1 MADEIQRTIYKLE
14 IDDSAYIKGVD
25 SLTASTQKFSQA
37 QDAANKKLAEA
48 KIALKAASDAVLRQ
62 QQELDNANKGSN
74 TGIIKQR
81 QDALKSAQVEQAKLT
96 ELVKQTEIE
105 YQKATKLATDFANS
119 TAKGR
124 IAIPP
129 VTPQQI
135 PQLPLGGTGL
145 GEAVGASAAE
155 FEQLR
160 GAIAAAELA
169 LSEMNQESEEFK
181 ALAPTVEAGK
191 KALADY
197 DAAAESAGQSTVSL
211 RTQIRQGRE
220 ELVKLEAQGKGNT
233 KEYFALEQQVA
244 KLTDAF

>member
-1 MADEIQRTIYKLE
+1 MADSIERTIYKLE

-81 QDALKSAQVEQAKLT
+81 QDALKSAQVEQQKLT
-96 ELVKQTEIE
+96 DLVKQTEIE

-119 TAKGR
+119 AGKAGQGR
-124 IAIPP
+124 VPLPPVAPQPVPPIIPP
-129 VTPQQI
+129 
-135 PQLPLGGTGL
+135 GGFGL
-145 GEAVGASAAE
+145 DVAVGASAAE

-160 GAIAAAELA
+160 GAIAAA
-169 LSEMNQESEEFK
+169 
-181 ALAPTVEAGK
+181 
-191 KALADY
+191 
-197 DAAAESAGQSTVSL
+197 
-211 RTQIRQGRE
+211 
-220 ELVKLEAQGKGNT
+220 
-233 KEYFALEQQVA
+233 
-244 KLTDAF
+244 